1 MFFGRKAAVGITPM
15 GQPSCSSQEK
25 YVEGRHMEAFVQMQ
39 KLYADRFSN
48 VRGLNGVLDVLDF
61 GSGNE
66 GVSRCI
72 SEPLLATHDRL
83 WLYDPYTTI
92 TPPLNAKTSIVTD
105 ADVYGKHRKWY
116 SIITLSY
123 VLCSMEPD
131 AAVDV
136 VRLLRAEHPSA
147 ELLIVD
153 YLLKGREHLVDALN
167 ADEELQWKSTLGTAE
182 FIRTR
187 TRYDMQELTK
197 MLRKAH
203 VPCTKNDIRPLDS
216 KGIRGAVVVEPLEHG
231 IVAY

>member
-1 MFFGRKAAVGITPM
+1 MIFGRQLASGMTTAMRQPVGTP
-15 GQPSCSSQEK
+15 EK

-39 KLYADRFSN
+39 KLYADRFSTL
-48 VRGLNGVLDVLDF
+48 RRLNGVLDVLDF

-92 TPPLNAKTSIVTD
+92 TPPLNKQTSIVSH
-105 ADVYGKHRKWY
+105 AEVYGRHRRWY

-131 AAVDV
+131 AAADI
-136 VRLLRAEHPSA
+136 VRLLRTEHPSA

-167 ADEELQWKSTLGTAE
+167 ADEELQWRSALGNAE

-187 TRYDMQELTK
+187 TRYDIQEMTT
-197 MLRKAH
+197 MLRRAH

-231 IVAY
+231 MIAY